1 MPILKTEHYGDKQ
14 GLLVLSYGAIIT
26 LVVSNR
32 NYGKTWAFKKRGV
45 RRFLKRGKKTLW
57 LRVFRKEA
65 KEAAASFF
73 SSSDL
78 RAYCG
83 LSWYDKKTGKGNLR
97 RNGNAYEIRRGSQW
111 DWAFK
116 ILPLCDADAIR
127 SCDDVK
133 LDTIVIDEFMK
144 TPAALRR
151 YRGNFMDDVV
161 DIFFSSKREHELR
174 IIMLG
179 NKEAYHNPVL
189 SYFHIAPPPE
199 AWEGIRA
206 YRDGGLVLQQI
217 NNAQAESVFE
227 NKVQALFN
235 GTRYGAYVYEGRV
248 KGAATP
254 RTRKCPAEASLYA
267 QIDFDG
273 AAFAIRAYQGNY
285 FVVKAIDRGR
295 PVFATGDGRK
305 WPRQLRLSN
314 KSKHLFKA
322 FHDAAEVGR
331 LYYSSPALAEA
342 AGPFMA
348 FLGLK

>member
-1 MPILKTEHYGDKQ
+1 MHRVTAEHYGDTQ

-26 LVVSNR
+26 LVISNR
-32 NYGKTWAFKKRGV
+32 NYGKTWAFKRRGV
-45 RRFLKRGKKTLW
+45 RRFLKHGKKTLW

-73 SSSDL
+73 SSADL

-83 LSWYDKKTGKGNLR
+83 VVWYDKKTGKGNLR
-97 RNGNAYEIRRGSQW
+97 RAGNAYEIRRGERW
-111 DWAFK
+111 EWAFK
-116 ILPLCDADAIR
+116 IMPLCDADAIR
-127 SCDDVK
+127 SADDAK

-151 YRGNFMDDVV
+151 YRGNFMDDVT

-174 IIMLG
+174 LIMLG

-206 YRDGGLVLQQI
+206 YRGGSLVLQQI
-217 NNAQAESVFE
+217 NNAQVPSSFE
-227 NKVQALFN
+227 NKVQALFS
-235 GTRYGAYVYEGRV
+235 GTRYGAYVYDARV
-248 KGAATP
+248 KGAAAP
-254 RTRKCPAEASLYA
+254 RTRKSPPEAMLYA

-273 AAFAIRAYQGNY
+273 AAFAIRAYQGCY
-285 FVVKAIDRGR
+285 FVVKQIDKGR
-295 PVFATGDGRK
+295 PVFATGDSRK

-314 KSKHLFKA
+314 RSKKLFTA
-322 FHDAAEVGR
+322 FYDAAQAGR
-331 LYYSSPALAEA
+331 VYFASPALAEA
-342 AGPFMA
+342 AAPFFA
-348 FLGLK
+348 FLGLR